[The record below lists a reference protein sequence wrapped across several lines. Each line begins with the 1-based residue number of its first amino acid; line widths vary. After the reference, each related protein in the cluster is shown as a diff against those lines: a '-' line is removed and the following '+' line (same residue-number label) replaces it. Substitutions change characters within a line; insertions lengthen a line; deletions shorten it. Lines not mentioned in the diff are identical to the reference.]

1 MSRFRVIRA
10 AQTTLSREEMYALVR
25 SPVITEKSTA
35 ASEHSQVTFRV
46 PLTATKREVK
56 AAVEG
61 LFKVKVNAV
70 NTIRVMGKVKLC
82 RGKVGQRSDFKKAIV
97 TLAEGEKIDITTGI

>member
-1 MSRFRVIRA
+1 MSRFRVIPRA
-10 AQTTLSREEMYALVR
+10 AAQLSRQEMYDLIR
-25 SPVITEKSTA
+25 SPLITEKATA
-35 ASEHSQVTFRV
+35 ASEHNQIIFKV

-70 NTIRVMGKVKLC
+70 NTIRVLGKVKLF
-82 RGKVGQRSDFKKAIV
+82 RGKVGQRSDYKKAIV

>member
-10 AQTTLSREEMYALVR
+10 AEPKLSREEMYAIVR

-46 PLTATKREVK
+46 PLTATKRDVK

-70 NTIRVMGKVKLC
+70 NTIRVMGNVKLSPG
-82 RGKVGQRSDFKKAIV
+82 RVGERSDYTKAIL
-97 TLAEGEKIDITTGI
+97 TPAAC